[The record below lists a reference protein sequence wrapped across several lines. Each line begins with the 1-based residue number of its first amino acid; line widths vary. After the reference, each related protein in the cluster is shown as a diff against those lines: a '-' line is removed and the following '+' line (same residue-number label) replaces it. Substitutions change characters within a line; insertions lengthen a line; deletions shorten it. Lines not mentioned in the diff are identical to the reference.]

1 MSTTVIAMENMCL
14 HNHMFVHAVST
25 IIVFIVVSDILYT
38 PSHDSK
44 QDAITAH
51 NMQKMMEKLKVAIKN
66 DLKEL
71 RR

>member
-1 MSTTVIAMENMCL
+1 
-14 HNHMFVHAVST
+14 MFVHAVST